1 MSSFA
6 PRKKRSFRGAKSN
19 RKATKKQ
26 LPARREDNSPDLHI
40 PELPH
45 STVSTTL
52 QTMNDLPIIS
62 VTELVTAFKEVV
74 ETALPPCCVE
84 AEISNCRRSPTGH
97 IYLTLK
103 DESSEISAV
112 IWKTTA
118 ARLKFQPRDGLQVLA
133 AGALQVYVP
142 RGSCQFIINRLTPQ
156 GIGELELAFRQL
168 REKLAA
174 EGLFDESRK
183 RPLPAI
189 PKRIALVTSPTG
201 AAVRDMIQVI
211 TRRWPAARI
220 VVVPVRVQGEG
231 AAAEIAQALR
241 RVHLIPDVDV
251 VIAGRGGGSLE
262 DLWCF
267 NEEVVARAVAACKI
281 PVISAVGHEIDVSIA
296 DLVADRRALTPSE
309 AGELVVPSV
318 DELRHRLTQLA
329 YGMKQ
334 VLASRIDRARLR
346 LNNWESRSV
355 FQRPMSMVDDR
366 RQLCDELADRMQRA
380 ARLLLDQKRQRVA
393 AIAASLNALSP
404 LSVLARGYSLT
415 QTTDGLVV
423 RSIQQVSKH
432 QSVRVRLS
440 DGEFK
445 GLVEDIIRY
454 DHHSQ

>member
-1 MSSFA
+1 MACDAGRFLA
-6 PRKKRSFRGAKSN
+6 
-19 RKATKKQ
+19 
-26 LPARREDNSPDLHI
+26 EDISPGENI

-45 STVSTTL
+45 SVISTTL
-52 QTMNDLPIIS
+52 PDMNDLPIIS

-118 ARLKFQPRDGLQVLA
+118 ARLKFQPKDGLQVLA

-142 RGSCQFIINRLTPQ
+142 RGTCQFIINRLTPQ

-174 EGLFDESRK
+174 EGLFDEGRK

-189 PKRIALVTSPTG
+189 PKRIALITSPTG

-220 VVVPVRVQGEG
+220 VVVPVRVQGDG

-241 RVHLIPDVDV
+241 RVHLIPEVDV

-267 NEEVVARAVAACKI
+267 NEEIVARAVAACKV

-318 DELRHRLTQLA
+318 DDLRHRLTQLA
-329 YGMKQ
+329 FAMKQ

-355 FQRPMSMVDDR
+355 FQRPMSMVDDK

-380 ARLLLDQKRQRVA
+380 ARLLLEQKRQYVA
-393 AIAASLNALSP
+393 ATAAALNALSP
-404 LSVLARGYSLT
+404 LNVLARGYSLT
-415 QTTDGLVV
+415 QTTDGQVV
-423 RSIQQVSKH
+423 RSVKQVSKN
-432 QSVRVRLS
+432 QSIRIRVS
-440 DGEFK
+440 DGEIT
-445 GLVEDIIRY
+445 GLVEDISSNH
-454 DHHSQ
+454 HHSK